1 MTIGGVFTAILVGL
15 VVGAL
20 GRILLP
26 GRQRIG
32 LPLTILVGIVA
43 AFIGTAIARAIGMA
57 DSPGVDWVEI
67 GFQVAVA
74 AVGVGIVATVMGR
87 RATG

>member
-1 MTIGGVFTAILVGL
+1 MTIGGIVTALIVGL

-20 GRILLP
+20 GRIVLP

-32 LPLTILVGIVA
+32 IVLTVLVGIVA
-43 AFIGTAIARAIGMA
+43 AFAGTAIARAIGVA
-57 DSPGVDWVEI
+57 EGPGIDWVEV
-67 GFQVAVA
+67 GFQVALA
-74 AVGVGIVATVMGR
+74 AVGVGIVAAVMGR

>member
-1 MTIGGVFTAILVGL
+1 MTIGGFVTALIVGL

-20 GRILLP
+20 GRIVLP

-32 LPLTILVGIVA
+32 ILLTILVGVLA
-43 AFIGTAIARAIGMA
+43 AFAGTAIARAIGVA
-57 DSPGVDWVEI
+57 DSPGVDWTEI

-74 AVGVGIVATVMGR
+74 AVGVGLVAAVMGR